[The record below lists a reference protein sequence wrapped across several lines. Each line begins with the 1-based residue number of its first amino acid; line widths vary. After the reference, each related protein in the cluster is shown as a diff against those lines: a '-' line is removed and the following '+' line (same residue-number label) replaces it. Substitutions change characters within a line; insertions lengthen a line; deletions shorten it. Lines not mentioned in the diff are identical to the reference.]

1 MWFNEKS
8 SKHFK
13 FSFIIVL
20 SKIIDNCFHRWFNPY
35 PIVYPRKDWP
45 FIQKDSLLFTVAP
58 ESMANCSTINP
69 PAEHFRLFYKYLVK
83 MHMNTMYFKTYS
95 TPLCIRLP
103 RKDWPFNQKDWP
115 FYLQWPP
122 NPWQIAAPSIPR
134 LNISDFRVSP
144 DLTAAWSNF
153 SRSQSEKT
161 TAGPSFITPPPPLTS
176 SLRSW
181 TLKTSALAC
190 LTLPL

>member
-1 MWFNEKS
+1 MVHQEKIGLLT
-8 SKHFK
+8 KNW
-13 FSFIIVL
+13 SF
-20 SKIIDNCFHRWFNPY
+20 
-35 PIVYPRKDWP
+35 
-45 FIQKDSLLFTVAP
+45 LFAVVPAP
-58 ESMANCSTINP
+58 LANCSTINP
-69 PAEHFRLFYKYLVK
+69 STEHIRLFDKIFDPIVY
-83 MHMNTMYFKTYS
+83 YS
-95 TPLCIRLP
+95 MQP

-176 SLRSW
+176 SQRSW

>member
-1 MWFNEKS
+1 M
-8 SKHFK
+8 
-13 FSFIIVL
+13 
-20 SKIIDNCFHRWFNPY
+20 
-35 PIVYPRKDWP
+35 YPRKDWP
-45 FIQKDSLLFTVAP
+45 FIQKTAFYLQWPPNQWQIAAP
-58 ESMANCSTINP
+58 SIP
-69 PAEHFRLFYKYLVK
+69 RLNISDFFYKYLVK

>member
-1 MWFNEKS
+1 MHLSETQWNHIPFGVGFRFSDLCEFTKKSLSLIFNI
-8 SKHFK
+8 
-13 FSFIIVL
+13 FIIIVA
-20 SKIIDNCFHRWFNPY
+20 SKIRDKLFRVEY
-35 PIVYPRKDWP
+35 LSV
-45 FIQKDSLLFTVAP
+45 LLC
-58 ESMANCSTINP
+58 MNW
-69 PAEHFRLFYKYLVK
+69 AEHFRLFDKIFAPIMK
-83 MHMNTMYFKTYS
+83 
-95 TPLCIRLP
+95 P

-176 SLRSW
+176 SWRSW